1 MAVDYRDQYKPR
13 QLEPFW
19 PNEIIK
25 MVVVVLCTLSVIMGL
40 VILPTAMEWV
50 GLTGMVHEEEP
61 ANPRV
66 TPQHIKPEWYFLA
79 TYQYLK
85 LMEYPQRWFGIDG
98 KMLGVLSQGPLVLA
112 VVLLPFWYRRKADR
126 PPSWAYYAGVT
137 VVVALFLLLTIA
149 AIWPASPLFASLTIA
164 ALVIFYALMARERRA
179 VRQLLYDDE
188 SVRDDHREGGG
199 R

>member
-1 MAVDYRDQYKPR
+1 MAVDYRDQYQPR

-25 MVVVVLCTLSVIMGL
+25 MVVVVLCTLAVIMGL
-40 VILPTAMEWV
+40 VVLPTVMEWAGV
-50 GLTGMVHEEEP
+50 KGMVHEEEP

-66 TPQHIKPEWYFLA
+66 TPEHIKPEWYFLA

-112 VVLLPFWYRRKADR
+112 VILLPFWYRRKAGR
-126 PPSWAYYAGVT
+126 APSWAYYAGVT
-137 VVVALFLLLTIA
+137 VVIAVFLLLTIA
-149 AIWPASPLFASLTIA
+149 AIWPASPLFVCLTTA
-164 ALVIFYALMARERRA
+164 ALVVFYVLMARERRA
-179 VRQLLYDDE
+179 VRQLLYDDKT
-188 SVRDDHREGGG
+188 SHTEGQKGG
-199 R
+199 TP

>member
-1 MAVDYRDQYKPR
+1 MAVDYRDQYKRR

-25 MVVVVLCTLSVIMGL
+25 MVVVVLCTLTVIMAL
-40 VILPTAMEWV
+40 VTLPTVLEWI
-50 GLTGMVHEEEP
+50 GLTGLVHEEEP

-66 TPQHIKPEWYFLA
+66 TPEHIKPEWYFLA

-112 VVLLPFWYRRKADR
+112 VLLLPFWYRRKAER
-126 PPSWAYYAGVT
+126 PPGWAFYIGVT
-137 VVVALFLLLTIA
+137 VIIALFLLLTLA
-149 AIWPASPLFASLTIA
+149 AIWPPSPLFLSLTA
-164 ALVIFYALMARERRA
+164 ATLIIFYALMARERRA
-179 VRQLLYDDE
+179 VRQVLHDE
-188 SVRDDHREGGG
+188 SSDPHDSPKGGEP
-199 R
+199 

>member
-1 MAVDYRDQYKPR
+1 MAVDYRDQYQPR

-25 MVVVVLCTLSVIMGL
+25 MVVVVLCTLAVIMGL
-40 VILPTAMEWV
+40 VILPTVLEWA

-66 TPQHIKPEWYFLA
+66 TPEHIKPEWYFLA

-137 VVVALFLLLTIA
+137 VVVAVFLLLTIA
-149 AIWPASPLFASLTIA
+149 AIWPASPLFACLTTA

-188 SVRDDHREGGG
+188 SARDDHREGGG

>member
-1 MAVDYRDQYKPR
+1 MAVDYRDQYKRR

-25 MVVVVLCTLSVIMGL
+25 MVVVVLCTLTVIMAL
-40 VILPTAMEWV
+40 VTLPTILEWV
-50 GLTGMVHEEEP
+50 GLTGLVHEEEP

-66 TPQHIKPEWYFLA
+66 TPEHIKPEWYFLA

-112 VVLLPFWYRRKADR
+112 VLLLPFWYRRKAER
-126 PPSWAYYAGVT
+126 PPSWTFYISVT
-137 VVVALFLLLTIA
+137 LIIALFLVLTIS
-149 AIWPASPLFASLTIA
+149 AIWPPSPLFVCLTAA
-164 ALVIFYALMARERRA
+164 ALIVFYALMARERRA
-179 VRQLLYDDE
+179 VRQVLHDE
-188 SVRDDHREGGG
+188 APDPRNPPKGEVP
-199 R
+199 